1 MLLGLGRLL
10 IKSLPRLMY
19 KGGLGREDTLSLS
32 YDEHFT
38 FLPGRYMIDPTTMTN
53 EGCSDTA

>member
-38 FLPGRYMIDPTTMTN
+38 FHTWKIHDRSTTMTN
-53 EGCSDTA
+53 EGCNDTA